1 MKKIFR
7 SKKQF
12 TIFAAIIGLFIFAL
26 AGWYTTR
33 ELETEWY
40 DNAYNEY
47 MKAPENYTV
56 TETTIK
62 ELKTY
67 NGKNDETLTYIDF
80 YHMAI
85 VDVTYAGGQTET
97 YRVSAGNGEKVGDT
111 IEVAYDKRYD
121 TNYEEM
127 LRGQHNKDDAPYLTI
142 ARTSKTV
149 NTKNSTVAIAVTFII
164 GLAAAL
170 YLLWCIKTAKEQA
183 TI

>member
-12 TIFAAIIGLFIFAL
+12 TIFSAMIGLFIVAL

-33 ELETEWY
+33 ELETDWY

-47 MKAPENYTV
+47 MKAPGNYTV

-62 ELKTY
+62 ELKTFS
-67 NGKNDETLTYIDF
+67 GKNDESLTFIDF
-80 YHMAI
+80 YHTAI
-85 VDVTYAGGQTET
+85 VDVTYAGGQVET
-97 YRVSAGNGEKVGDT
+97 YRVSAGNGEKVGDK

-121 TNYEEM
+121 TDYDEM
-127 LRGQHNKDDAPYLTI
+127 RRGQHHDEGSPYMSI
-142 ARTSKTV
+142 ARTQEIR
-149 NTKNSTVAIAVTFII
+149 NTKNSTICTAFSCIA

-170 YLLWCIKTAKEQA
+170 YLLWCIKKSRELS
-183 TI
+183 